1 MPWQRMGSIKLY
13 VEGMTCEHCENS
25 VKHAL
30 KGMKKINN
38 LKVDYVKGTVS
49 YDSEVDYSSE
59 IARRLSS
66 TPYKIVAKKEVI
78 QKTTQFTLIMILILA
93 FSGILYNKFSLSA
106 FSTEIGLTGAFI
118 FGLITS
124 FHCMGM
130 CGGIA
135 VTQIQSEVPSQNI
148 TKSLI
153 YNFSRIMTYALIGGT
168 IGAIGQGLSLSFQTR
183 GLIFL
188 AIGGFMLVMGAKNI
202 GLIKLRIPILKIGI
216 SKKDSKHSS
225 VITGVLNGFMPCGPL
240 QTMQVIALSTMSF
253 MGGFTMMLAYGLG
266 TVPMMFLFA
275 NVGSLIG
282 KKYHGQ
288 LVKASGI
295 LVIVM
300 AMSVIGQGVNALGIT
315 APVVESNSVSYATV
329 VDGVQIVNMEI
340 NGYYDISDVKV
351 KKDMP
356 VRIVMNAT
364 RLNGCIDTITIP
376 EYNLAKGLVLGEN
389 IMEFTPTSAGNL
401 RLTCWMSMVSTSLEV
416 TE

>member
-1 MPWQRMGSIKLY
+1 MPWNMGSIKHH
-13 VEGMTCEHCENS
+13 VEGMTCEHCESS

-30 KGMKKINN
+30 KGLKKIKN
-38 LKVDYVKGTVS
+38 LNVDHVKSTLT
-49 YDSEVDYSSE
+49 YSSDEDLSFE
-59 IARRLSS
+59 IEKRLAS
-66 TPYKIVAKKEVI
+66 TPYRLVSKKEVVM
-78 QKTTQFTLIMILILA
+78 QTTQFTIIMFLILA
-93 FSGILYNKFSLSA
+93 LGGFFYNKFSLNA
-106 FSTEIGLTGAFI
+106 LSTEIGLTGAFI

-135 VTQIQSEVPSQNI
+135 VTQIQSEVASKNI
-148 TKSLI
+148 SKSLI
-153 YNFSRIMTYALIGGT
+153 YNFSRIMTYALIGGS
-168 IGAIGQGLSLSFQTR
+168 IGAIGKGLSLSVQTR

-188 AIGGFMLVMGAKNI
+188 AIGGFMLLMGGKNL
-202 GLIKLRIPILKIGI
+202 GLVKLRIPVLKIGF
-216 SKKDSKHSS
+216 SNKNTNRSS
-225 VITGVLNGFMPCGPL
+225 VITGVMNGFMPCGPL

-266 TVPMMFLFA
+266 TVPLMFLFA
-275 NVGSLIG
+275 NAGGMIG

-295 LVIVM
+295 LVVIM
-300 AMSVIGQGVNALGIT
+300 AMSVIGQGVNALGLT
-315 APVVESNSVSYATV
+315 VPVVESNSADYATI

-340 NGYYDISDVKV
+340 NGYYDIDKVKV
-351 KKDMP
+351 KKDLP

-376 EYNLAKGLVLGEN
+376 EYNISKGLMLGEN
-389 IMEFTPTSAGNL
+389 IMELTPTRSGKL

-416 TE
+416 IE

>member
-1 MPWQRMGSIKLY
+1 
-13 VEGMTCEHCENS
+13 MTCEHCENS

-30 KGMKKINN
+30 KGMKKIKN
-38 LKVDYVKGTVS
+38 LKVDHVKGTLC
-49 YDSEVDYSSE
+49 YDSDEDVSAE
-59 IARRLSS
+59 IEQRLSS
-66 TPYKIVAKKEVI
+66 TPYRMVSKKEAI
-78 QKTTQFTLIMILILA
+78 IKTSQFTLIMIIILA
-93 FSGILYNKFSLSA
+93 FSGILYNKFSLNA

-135 VTQIQSEVPSQNI
+135 VTQIQSEVASQNI

-168 IGAIGQGLSLSFQTR
+168 IGAVGQGLSLSFQTK

-188 AIGGFMLVMGAKNI
+188 AIGGFMLLMGGKNI
-202 GLIKLRIPILKIGI
+202 GLITLRIPVGKFGFSKIGNR
-216 SKKDSKHSS
+216 HSS
-225 VITGVLNGFMPCGPL
+225 MITGILNGFMPCGPL

-288 LVKASGI
+288 LVKASGV

-315 APVVESNSVSYATV
+315 VPVIESSSSEYAAV
-329 VDGVQIVNMEI
+329 VDGVQIVNMDI
-340 NGYYDISDVKV
+340 NGYYDIEDVKV
-351 KKDMP
+351 KKDLP

-389 IMEFTPTSAGNL
+389 IMEFTPTSSGDL

-416 TE
+416 TD

>member
-1 MPWQRMGSIKLY
+1 MGSIKHH

-30 KGMKKINN
+30 KGMKKIKN
-38 LKVDYVKGTVS
+38 LKVDHVKGILS
-49 YDSEVDYSSE
+49 YDSDVDYSSE
-59 IARRLSS
+59 IIRRLSS
-66 TPYKIVAKKEVI
+66 TPYSIVAKKEVL

-106 FSTEIGLTGAFI
+106 FSTEIGLSGAFI

-135 VTQIQSEVPSQNI
+135 VTQIQSEVASQNI

-168 IGAIGQGLSLSFQTR
+168 IGAIGQGLSLSFQSK

-202 GLIKLRIPILKIGI
+202 GLIKLRIPVLKFGF
-216 SKKDSKHSS
+216 SKKGNKHSS

-300 AMSVIGQGVNALGIT
+300 AMSVIGQGVNALGLT
-315 APVVESNSVSYATV
+315 VPVVESNSVGYATV
-329 VDGVQIVNMEI
+329 VDGVQIVDMEI

-376 EYNLAKGLVLGEN
+376 EYNIAKGLILGEN

>member
-1 MPWQRMGSIKLY
+1 
-13 VEGMTCEHCENS
+13 MTCEHCENS

-30 KGMKKINN
+30 KGMKKIKN
-38 LKVDYVKGTVS
+38 LNVDHVRGVLS
-49 YDSEVDYSSE
+49 YESNVDLSDE
-59 IARRLSS
+59 IKKRLSS
-66 TPYKIVAKKEVI
+66 TPYNLVSKNEVMM
-78 QKTTQFTLIMILILA
+78 KTAQFTLIMILILA
-93 FSGILYNKFSLSA
+93 LGGYFYNKFSLNA

-135 VTQIQSEVPSQNI
+135 VTQIQSEVTSQNI

-153 YNFSRIMTYALIGGT
+153 YNFSRILTYALIGGS
-168 IGAIGQGLSLSFQTR
+168 IGAIGKGLSLSFQTR
-183 GLIFL
+183 GIIFL
-188 AIGGFMLVMGAKNI
+188 AIGGFMLMMGGKNL
-202 GLIKLRIPILKIGI
+202 GLIKFKMPVINLGFSKIG
-216 SKKDSKHSS
+216 SKRSS
-225 VITGVLNGFMPCGPL
+225 VLTGVLNGFMPCGPL

-253 MGGFTMMLAYGLG
+253 MGGFSMMLAYGLG
-266 TVPMMFLFA
+266 TVPLMFLFA

-300 AMSVIGQGVNALGIT
+300 AMSVISQGVNALGLT
-315 APVVESNSVSYATV
+315 VPLVESKSVGYAAI
-329 VDGVQIVNMEI
+329 VDGVQVVNMDI
-340 NGYYDISDVKV
+340 NGYYDIEDVKV
-351 KKDMP
+351 KKDIP

-376 EYNLAKGLVLGEN
+376 EYNLGLGLVPGEN

>member
-1 MPWQRMGSIKLY
+1 MPWNMGSIKHH

-38 LKVDYVKGTVS
+38 LKVDHASGILT
-49 YDSEVDYSSE
+49 YDSDKDLSVE
-59 IARRLSS
+59 IESRLAS
-66 TPYKIVAKKEVI
+66 TPYKLVSKKEVML
-78 QKTTQFTLIMILILA
+78 KTTQFTLIMILILA
-93 FSGILYNKFSLSA
+93 FGGNLYNKFSLSA

-135 VTQIQSEVPSQNI
+135 VTQIQSEVPAQNI

-188 AIGGFMLVMGAKNI
+188 AIGGIMLVMGAKNI
-202 GLIKLRIPILKIGI
+202 GLIKLRIPILKIGLL
-216 SKKDSKHSS
+216 KKDSKHSS

-315 APVVESNSVSYATV
+315 TPVVESNSVSYATV

-376 EYNLAKGLVLGEN
+376 EYNLGKGLVLGEN
-389 IMEFTPTSAGNL
+389 IMEFTPTRAGNL